1 MKITNA
7 SSSAKPAT
15 AGVAGRAA
23 TKGATA
29 SGKGTAT
36 TANSANAAATSAAVI
51 DPATRLSQLEAQF
64 AQADFN
70 AGKVGEVTDA
80 IAAGR
85 YKVNSGAVADK
96 LIESTTA
103 LSRKSGSK
111 S

>member
-15 AGVAGRAA
+15 AGVAGRAGA
-23 TKGATA
+23 KSAAAPGKGATP
-29 SGKGTAT
+29 T
-36 TANSANAAATSAAVI
+36 ANAAGAATAVI

-64 AQADFN
+64 SQADFN

-80 IAAGR
+80 IAAGS
-85 YKVNSGAVADK
+85 YKVNAGAVADK

-103 LSRKSGSK
+103 LSRKSGGNR
-111 S
+111 

>member
-23 TKGATA
+23 AKGATA

-36 TANSANAAATSAAVI
+36 TANAASAAAAVI

>member
-7 SSSAKPAT
+7 SSGAKQAT
-15 AGVAGRAA
+15 AAGAGRAGA
-23 TKGATA
+23 KGAAAPAKT
-29 SGKGTAT
+29 S
-36 TANSANAAATSAAVI
+36 AATSNASGAVI

-103 LSRKSGSK
+103 LGRKSGGNR
-111 S
+111 

>member
-7 SSSAKPAT
+7 SSGTKPAAS
-15 AGVAGRAA
+15 AGTSRAGA
-23 TKGATA
+23 KGAAAPAKTTA
-29 SGKGTAT
+29 STA
-36 TANSANAAATSAAVI
+36 SASSAAAAVV

-85 YKVNSGAVADK
+85 YKVNTGAVADK
-96 LIESTTA
+96 LIESTAA
-103 LSRKSGSK
+103 LGRKSGGNR
-111 S
+111 

>member
-7 SSSAKPAT
+7 SSGAKPAT
-15 AGVAGRAA
+15 AAGTGRAGAKGSA
-23 TKGATA
+23 TPAKTA
-29 SGKGTAT
+29 AST
-36 TANSANAAATSAAVI
+36 SSSSNAASAVI

-96 LIESTTA
+96 LIESSTA
-103 LSRKSGSK
+103 LGRKSGGNS
-111 S
+111 